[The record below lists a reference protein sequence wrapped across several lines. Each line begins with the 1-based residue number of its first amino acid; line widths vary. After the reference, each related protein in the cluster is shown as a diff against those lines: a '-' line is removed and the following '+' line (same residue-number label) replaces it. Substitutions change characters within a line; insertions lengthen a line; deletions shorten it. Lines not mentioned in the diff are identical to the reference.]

1 MFLFNFISGLDNYP
15 NPLVFRPQHTH
26 NYKSLCDARQSL
38 RQMSKQPINLR
49 CRPSLEFP
57 PQKNG
62 MGWKGGGADYK
73 WKTVQFHSQYT
84 TAIITKKLLLL
95 YSNNNNNNN
104 NYQTTVD
111 SR

>member
-57 PQKNG
+57 PPKNG
-62 MGWKGGGADYK
+62 MGWKGGG
-73 WKTVQFHSQYT
+73 QIISGRLC
-84 TAIITKKLLLL
+84 AISFTIHHC
-95 YSNNNNNNN
+95 NNNKKIIII
-104 NYQTTVD
+104 V
-111 SR
+111 

>member
-15 NPLVFRPQHTH
+15 IPLVFRPQHTH

-57 PQKNG
+57 PKKNG
-62 MGWKGGGADYK
+62 MGWKGGGGADYK
-73 WKTVQFHSQYT
+73 WKTVCNFIHNTPLQ
-84 TAIITKKLLLL
+84 
-95 YSNNNNNNN
+95 
-104 NYQTTVD
+104 
-111 SR
+111 